1 MNIHIYVCV
10 SVSVSVSVPMI
21 AMENWVKW
29 FTNFLGGEFRFR
41 SILKYVFCRK
51 WNHCS
56 ETIFSCDANRLQYLL
71 CLFVFF
77 SERRKDAIINGKG
90 EKDEEKKKW
99 SINSIPGKKLI
110 IQLWY
115 NVCQLSNEFMKYV
128 CTHFSKIRSIGQILW
143 LMYSFPLDSVSFFL
157 FDFLLDKAY

>member
-1 MNIHIYVCV
+1 MCVWVWV
-10 SVSVSVSVPMI
+10 SVWVCRWLPWKIEWNDLLISWGASFDSVPFWNMYFVGNEII
-21 AMENWVKW
+21 A
-29 FTNFLGGEFRFR
+29 
-41 SILKYVFCRK
+41 RK
-51 WNHCS
+51 RYFPVMLTDYNIC
-56 ETIFSCDANRLQYLL
+56 CV
-71 CLFVFF
+71 CLFFF